1 MPVEEAGGGDG
12 EEDARGHD
20 DGEDDG
26 AEGLDGVE
34 DEELFWG
41 IGLVE

>member
-20 DGEDDG
+20 DGENDR
-26 AEGLDGVE
+26 AEGLDRVE
-34 DEELFWG
+34 DEELWRR
-41 IGLVE
+41 